1 MESSI
6 TQFKNGTLMNKKE
19 RDTVNKIVKSK
30 NDYNQNKE
38 EIVKVLI
45 TLEPLTNHGYSNA

>member
-1 MESSI
+1 
-6 TQFKNGTLMNKKE
+6 MNKKE

-38 EIVKVLI
+38 EIVKSI
-45 TLEPLTNHGYSNA
+45 TLEPLD

>member
-30 NDYNQNKE
+30 
-38 EIVKVLI
+38 
-45 TLEPLTNHGYSNA
+45 